1 MALTP
6 YPLFLTTKMGLYL
19 HIPFCRQRCH
29 YCDFYFVTNNKL
41 QEEFTRSIIIELE
54 RRKDELDISKP
65 IQSIYFGGG
74 TPSLLETKYLEQIF
88 EKIYN
93 IYQVSENAEITLEA
107 NPDDIDLQK
116 LNELKSL
123 PINRLSV
130 GIQSFFEEDLKWM
143 NRAHNKQQAT
153 ACLDNIALAGFNNIS
168 ADLIYG
174 FDILSNEKWMQN
186 LDKIAQYPHIK
197 HLSCY
202 QLTVEPKTPLEKL
215 IKNGTYKNSPD
226 EKFVEQFE
234 ILMDW
239 IDKNNFS
246 QYEISNFSKPG
257 YAAVHNSNYW
267 KGLPYLGLGPS
278 AHSYDGINIRKK
290 NTASLGDYII
300 NPLQFEIEN
309 LSTQNLYNEYIMT
322 RLRTSSGI
330 NLNEVKSVFGDGY
343 YNHIYNMLKEEDI
356 SDYIIIENDIII
368 LNKSG
373 KLLADGIA
381 ASLFI

>member
-1 MALTP
+1 M
-6 YPLFLTTKMGLYL
+6 
-19 HIPFCRQRCH
+19 
-29 YCDFYFVTNNKL
+29 
-41 QEEFTRSIIIELE
+41 QEEFTKSIIVELE
-54 RRKDELDISKP
+54 NRKAELDISKP
-65 IQSIYFGGG
+65 LHSIYFGGG
-74 TPSLLETKYLEQIF
+74 TPSLLETKYLQQIF
-88 EKIYN
+88 EKIYS
-93 IYQVSENAEITLEA
+93 IYKVSSNAEITLEA

-116 LNELKSL
+116 LKELKAI

-130 GIQSFFEEDLKWM
+130 GIQSFFEEDLIWM

-153 ACLDNIALAGFNNIS
+153 ECLDNIALAGFENIS

-174 FDILSNEKWMQN
+174 FDILTNDKWIQN
-186 LDKIAQYPHIK
+186 LEKILQYPHIK

-215 IKNGTYKNSPD
+215 IKQGIYNNSPD

-239 IDKNNFS
+239 TVQHNFS

-267 KGLPYLGLGPS
+267 KGLPYLGVGPS
-278 AHSYDGINIRKK
+278 AHSYDGISTRKK
-290 NTASLGDYII
+290 NSAHLGDYII
-300 NPLQFEIEN
+300 NPLQFETEN
-309 LSTQNLYNEYIMT
+309 LSKDNLYHEYIMT

-330 NLNEVKSVFGDGY
+330 NLQEVKSIFGEIY
-343 YNHIYNMLKEEDI
+343 YNHIYSMLREENI
-356 SDYIIIENDIII
+356 SDYIVFENDIIK
-368 LNKSG
+368 LNKPG